1 MPTYAPIGKAT
12 FRSEG
17 SFTYYELLSDGDD
30 IVTSPGL
37 LQIAAGIQKRG
48 AILKWDP
55 ATTNVTVPAVE
66 TDCNCILADDTDP
79 TSAIAPCNI
88 YRSGKFK
95 ADAVIWPGALSHA
108 LITDA
113 LRKVTILIE
122 SVMYTDGSL
131 VKSVPTQAEAENA
144 RKVIEENKQREKD
157 AKKAIVAEE
166 EEKVPPRDSPYAYLT
181 EDEKEKESQLADIHD
196 RENEEKA
203 AAEKEKEPGKQPPP
217 PHNPAPHTPPSKT
230 PPPRKSGEGD

>member
-66 TDCNCILADDTDP
+66 TDANCILADDTDP

-131 VKSVPTQAEAENA
+131 VKTEPSQAEAENA
-144 RKVIEENKQREKD
+144 RKVIEENKQRAKD
-157 AKKAIVAEE
+157 VKKAAEE
-166 EEKVPPRDSPYAYLT
+166 EEKIPPRDSPYAYLT
-181 EDEKEKESQLADIHD
+181 EDEKEKSPELADIHD